1 MVHFCTGSG
10 VACAIVHFVYL
21 CGFMKYLISL
31 EDKRNVHMNAC
42 FFKEEKVKTASKK
55 GQKSKEKY
63 EPGKNKL
70 AKKAILSLPT

>member
-55 GQKSKEKY
+55 A
-63 EPGKNKL
+63 KNQRKNMSL
-70 AKKAILSLPT
+70 AKIN